1 MHNMEKIHFG
11 TLGLKKGDT
20 ITFIPT
26 GEEIRVSS
34 GQGTPD
40 NGGTLVRFPDNR
52 DDASYSIRA
61 MTRRLAG
68 DRFNEDADVWRLW
81 QYQDEDLRS
90 RHLRMKTS

>member
-1 MHNMEKIHFG
+1 MHDMEKIHFG
-11 TLGLKKGDT
+11 TLGLKTGDM

-26 GEEIRVSS
+26 GEDICVAS
-34 GQGTPD
+34 GEGIPD
-40 NGGTLVRFPDNR
+40 NGGMLVRFPDNR
-52 DDASYSIRA
+52 DDVSYSIRA